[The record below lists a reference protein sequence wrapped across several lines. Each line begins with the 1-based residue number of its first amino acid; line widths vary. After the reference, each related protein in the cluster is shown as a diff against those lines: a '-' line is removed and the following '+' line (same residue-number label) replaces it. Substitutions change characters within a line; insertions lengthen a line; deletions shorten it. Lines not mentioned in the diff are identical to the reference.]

1 MSKVLRPRS
10 KLLALEILLIALV
23 ILFLLPFYIV
33 FSNSFKSMSDILLDS
48 MGLPPFLDF
57 NNYIRAWE
65 KLNFTLVLKN
75 TLIITAVS
83 NLFLLVFASMAAYR
97 IARSDNRFTRG
108 IFSLFVAS
116 MVIPFQ
122 AIMIPLVK
130 VLNTAGIVNTLTG
143 VIVSYVG
150 LGVSMTLFLYH
161 GFVKSVP
168 REIEEAATV
177 DGCNP
182 YGVFWRIVF
191 PLLKPMTVTTLMLNT
206 LWIWNDFMLPLII
219 LQKTSLHTIQ
229 LAINSLFG
237 EYLKQWDMALAALVM
252 GIAPMIIFFLFLQR
266 YVIEGISAG
275 AVKG

>member
-1 MSKVLRPRS
+1 MIKVLRPS
-10 KLLALEILLIALV
+10 PKLLTLEILLILLV
-23 ILFLLPFYIV
+23 ILFLLPFYFV
-33 FSNSFKSMSDILLDS
+33 FANSFKPMSDILINS
-48 MGLPPFLDF
+48 MDLPHFLDF
-57 NNYIRAWE
+57 NNYVRAW
-65 KLNFTLVLKN
+65 KNLNFPLVLKN
-75 TLIITAVS
+75 TLIITVVS
-83 NLFLLVFASMAAYR
+83 NVFLLVFASMAAYR
-97 IARSDNRFTRG
+97 IARSNTRLTRG

-143 VIVSYVG
+143 AIVSYIG